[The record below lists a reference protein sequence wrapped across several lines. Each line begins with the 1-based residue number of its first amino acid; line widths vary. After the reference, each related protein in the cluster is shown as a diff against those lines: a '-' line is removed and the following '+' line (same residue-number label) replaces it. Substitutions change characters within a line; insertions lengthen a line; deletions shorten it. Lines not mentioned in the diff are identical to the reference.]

1 MEAAKQ
7 TVRSGMHV
15 SDSPTNFILI
25 GSSAQGP
32 EGSPEA
38 TGWSQMQIRVQC
50 QQQSGGSQRAKG
62 RLSGQTP

>member
-32 EGSPEA
+32 EGSPGA
-38 TGWSQMQIRVQC
+38 TRQSQMQIRVQC
-50 QQQSGGSQRAKG
+50 QQQSGWSQRAKG
-62 RLSGQTP
+62 RLSGQTS